1 MLSTSPRLRIRHPS
15 PTTAEF
21 AVTTLRPI
29 PPALHAVMTL
39 SRFLV
44 TVFVLVLLYAR
55 LTLSP
60 LLASAAIPPL
70 LRDLVPRA
78 HLRAPASVSALAGR
92 VPVSVLVPGSI
103 AVLWLLSRR
112 GYACESILVVRGLG
126 VQTSS
131 CAGSYLAGTATRFI
145 PTEKIQDILVNEAF
159 LGFEVRYYLV
169 VVVEGEEDVVVVFP
183 RLLPRRRI
191 VEEVWRGVRRC
202 LYESRAEEKGQN

>member
-21 AVTTLRPI
+21 TVTTLRPI
-29 PPALHAVMTL
+29 PPALHTLILL

-44 TVFVLVLLYAR
+44 TVFVLLLLYAR

-60 LLASAAIPPL
+60 LLASAIPPL
-70 LRDLVPRA
+70 LKDLVPLA
-78 HLRAPASVSALAGR
+78 HLQAPASISALAENI
-92 VPVSVLVPGSI
+92 PVSVLVPGSF

-112 GYACESILVVRGLG
+112 GYACESILVMRGLG

-183 RLLPRRRI
+183 RLLPRRKI